1 LQGGQDL
8 NISNNARLGLALL
21 AMVLLWGCTQK
32 NEYAPPPPPKVTVA
46 QPLVEEVTDYL
57 EFTGT
62 TEAVAQVD
70 VRARAKGLLESM
82 NFAPGTEVQAGD
94 LLFAID
100 PREYQAELDAAQA
113 ELASAEAQLKR
124 AGIELGRAQR
134 LYKKKAGSE
143 SDVVKWQGEADV
155 AKAAILRAQA
165 KVEAAQLNL
174 GYTQVTAPI
183 EGRVSRDLVD
193 PGNLVGYGEPTLLA
207 TVTDDNP
214 IYAYFN
220 LNERDLLM
228 VMRQYKARHQDG
240 GTDSAEVP
248 IKEARI
254 PVLLGLADEQGYPH
268 EGIIDYVDSSV
279 DPNTG
284 TLQLRGVFANEGRPR
299 ELLPGLF
306 TRLRMPIRQRQDAL
320 LVSERAVGADQG
332 GPYLLVVDS
341 ANLVQ
346 KRPIVKGQVI
356 DGLVVIDEGLR
367 PGEWVVVKGVQRAR
381 PGAKVDPQRTDM
393 AGLRTSAQRAQ
404 GQKEQAAGAETPE
417 GAEPNAGA
425 PAAQP

>member
-1 LQGGQDL
+1 LKT
-8 NISNNARLGLALL
+8 SNNAYPGRALL
-21 AMVLLWGCTQK
+21 AVLTGALLWGCGQK
-32 NEYAPPPPPKVTVA
+32 NEYAPPPPLKVTVA

-62 TEAVAQVD
+62 TEAMAHVE
-70 VRARAKGLLESM
+70 VRARVKGLLESM
-82 NFAPGTEVQAGD
+82 QFTPGAEVQAGD
-94 LLFAID
+94 LLFVID

-143 SDVVKWQGEADV
+143 SDVVKWQGEAEV
-155 AKAAILRAQA
+155 AKAAILRARAQI
-165 KVEAAQLNL
+165 EAAQLNL

-214 IYAYFN
+214 LYAYFN

-228 VMRQYKARHQDG
+228 VMRLSKARHQDG
-240 GTDSAEVP
+240 GTDPDEVP
-248 IKEARI
+248 LKEAKI
-254 PVLLGLADEQGYPH
+254 PVFLGLADEDGYPH
-268 EGIIDYVDSSV
+268 QGIIDYADSTV
-279 DPNTG
+279 DPDTG

-299 ELLPGLF
+299 ALLPGLF
-306 TRLRMPIRQRQDAL
+306 TRLRMPIRQRQGAL
-320 LVSERAVGADQG
+320 LVSERAIGADQG
-332 GPYLLVVDS
+332 GQYLLVVGS
-341 ANLVQ
+341 ENVVE

-356 DGLVVIDEGLR
+356 DGLVVIDEGLK
-367 PGEWVVVKGVQRAR
+367 PGEWVVVMGVQRAR
-381 PGAKVDPQRTDM
+381 SGAKVDPQRTDM
-393 AGLRTSAQRAQ
+393 AELRASPQGAQDQ
-404 GQKEQAAGAETPE
+404 
-417 GAEPNAGA
+417 A
-425 PAAQP
+425 PAAGPEPSGDTDPSTAAPPEKP